1 MALLGLLVTLA
12 GFLLAVASLGVTSS
26 VGGRMIVVLAGL
38 AISLT
43 GIIGVL
49 NPAYLQNAI
58 WKKK

>member
-1 MALLGLLVTLA
+1 MAFVGLLITLA
-12 GFLLAVASLGVTSS
+12 GFLLAVASLGISSS
-26 VGGRMIVVLAGL
+26 VGGRMILVLAGL

-49 NPAYLQNAI
+49 NRTYLQNAI